1 MNPTG
6 SPVRHGSQHSL
17 QVENLQEATTNVPVE
32 GYMGPSEYFEKR
44 EHNKLHEKLDFVIQ
58 QLARVDR
65 NVKCLALTDGANL
78 ALQTMM
84 DATQLSDFDKL
95 RRNTLPARSQSK

>member
-1 MNPTG
+1 
-6 SPVRHGSQHSL
+6 
-17 QVENLQEATTNVPVE
+17 
-32 GYMGPSEYFEKR
+32 MGPSEYFEKR

-84 DATQLSDFDKL
+84 DASQLSDFDKL
-95 RRNTLPARSQSK
+95 RRNTLPARSQSKCLLKVAGSKQVHLIPVPNENY